1 MVTLQEALRHV
12 RLHVHGWKETT
23 VTPTHDPGR
32 PAAPPRARTVEAVVF
47 DVGETLVDESIEYHG
62 WADWLGVPRHTFSAV
77 FGGVVGA
84 GRDHLDAFEYFRP
97 GFDLERERLA
107 RAEAGRPEGYSERDF
122 YPDARPALAALHE
135 AGYLVVIA
143 ANQTRQSHRRLES
156 MNLPVDLVTTSD
168 TWGISKPDPRFFEKV
183 IEVCRDL
190 RPGIEA
196 GQICYVGDRLD
207 NDMRPAWEAGLRT
220 AHIRRG
226 PWGYLHG
233 EHPDLVAKADFRL
246 ATLADLPELLSE
258 Q

>member
-1 MVTLQEALRHV
+1 VITAHA
-12 RLHVHGWKETT
+12 
-23 VTPTHDPGR
+23 PGR
-32 PAAPPRARTVEAVVF
+32 PEKPPRSRTIEAVVF
-47 DVGETLVDESIEYHG
+47 DVGETLVDETVEYHG

-77 FGGVVGA
+77 FGGVVVA
-84 GRDHLDAFEYFRP
+84 GRNHLEAFEYFKP
-97 GFDLERERLA
+97 GFDLEYERRA

-122 YPDARPALAALHE
+122 YPDARPALTALHE

-168 TWGISKPDPRFFEKV
+168 TWGISKPDPRFFAKV
-183 IEVCRDL
+183 VEVCREL

-196 GQICYVGDRLD
+196 GGICYVGDRLD
-207 NDMRPAWEAGLRT
+207 NDLRPAWEAGLRT

-226 PWGYLHG
+226 PWGFLHADL
-233 EHPDLVAKADFRL
+233 PDLTAKTDFRL
-246 ATLADLPELLSE
+246 ETLAELPALLAE